1 MCKGRN
7 FFCFIVFCLHISCR
21 LYYLCMTKF
30 CYGNQFINDMSTKK
44 DNKNKKSNTKHNE
57 NTQKIKSALNGET
70 GHFIGGLICLMFG
83 VYLFLAFTSF
93 LSAGDADQSAMAVN
107 SVGETEIVKNHTG
120 PAGARLAEF
129 LINGC
134 FGIPAYFIV
143 IVLLIAGTKLM
154 KAYNFTVWKWFL
166 ACMSIMY
173 WMSVTL
179 GFIFGDVDSF
189 IYPGGL
195 HGYNVSVWIQS
206 YIGMP
211 GLILLLIFCGI
222 IIGVAIRRQTMEV
235 VRKILHPNFRKNSIE
250 EKADDVQNMPETAAA
265 TEPAPVIEESE
276 EEVSDDEPA
285 EDETAGEKKKNKW
298 YERLMPGGILGR
310 LFGRK
315 HDKGDVESD
324 DNENEEEGED
334 AEKEETEQVRHNHDD
349 SFYAEFKKENEPE
362 TYAEEVY
369 SDDVNYTGNSIELP
383 LDDTPVNARRI
394 IEAEATAHTE
404 PKTGEPEFEIEERK
418 EEETVRGDLNVP
430 YNPRLDLELY
440 KFPTLDLL
448 KTYPDDG
455 PSIDMEEQTANKNR
469 IIQVLRSFGIEIS
482 SIKANVGPT
491 VTLYEITPAE
501 GVRISKI
508 RNLEDDIALSLSALG
523 IRIIAPIPGKGTI
536 GIEVPNA
543 SPKIVPMSSV
553 LASKKFQ
560 ESTYELPIALG
571 KTITNEVFMV
581 DLAKAPHMLVAGA
594 TGQGKSVGLNAI
606 VTSLL
611 YKKHPSELKFVI
623 IDPKKVEFA
632 IYAPIEKHFL
642 AKLPDA
648 EDAIITDVTKVVQ
661 TLNSLCVEMDT
672 RYDLLKKAGC
682 RNIKEYNAKFINRQ
696 LNPAN
701 GHKFMPYIVIIIDE
715 FGDLIMTAGKEVEL
729 PICRIA
735 QLARAVGIHAIIA
748 TQRPTTNIITGTI
761 KANFPARVAFR
772 VASMMDSRTI
782 LDRPGAQQLIG
793 KGDMLY
799 LQGND
804 PVRVQCAFVD
814 TPEVERIS
822 EYISKQQGYPTAF
835 ELPEYVDENAEPSGA
850 ADVDMNRLD
859 PMFEEA
865 ARLIIYHQQGSTSL
879 IQRKLSLGYNRAGR
893 IMDQLERAGIVGPAN
908 GSKARDVL
916 CIDENDL
923 QMRLSQLKVNN

>member
-285 EDETAGEKKKNKW
+285 EDETAGEKKKSKW

-315 HDKGDVESD
+315 HDKGDVKSD

-334 AEKEETEQVRHNHDD
+334 AEKEETEQVRHSHDD

-383 LDDTPVNARRI
+383 LDDAPVNARRI

-404 PKTGEPEFEIEERK
+404 PKTEEPEFEIEERK